1 MPSPEVVLKVRDALA
16 SLQRADLKD
25 PRLVEV
31 LNLSEQLVDAM
42 NSFFGSMDRNVY
54 GELRYIA
61 AYIARTRGEISALR
75 PNEIR
80 ENRIPQAGAE
90 LDAVVKNTEDAT
102 HTIMSAAEAVMSK
115 DPGEPDFAAFVNDRM
130 LEIFEACSFQDITG
144 QRVRKVVDTLRHIEE
159 RVARFAH
166 VMGAQDAQAELTPE
180 ERRKKALLLNGPSLN
195 GPEVKQ
201 DAIDALF
208 TKSGPPSSGQAPSS
222 QAPSSQAS
230 SSQASSSQ
238 GDIDALFA

>member
-1 MPSPEVVLKVRDALA
+1 
-16 SLQRADLKD
+16 
-25 PRLVEV
+25 
-31 LNLSEQLVDAM
+31 
-42 NSFFGSMDRNVY
+42 
-54 GELRYIA
+54 
-61 AYIARTRGEISALR
+61 
-75 PNEIR
+75 
-80 ENRIPQAGAE
+80 
-90 LDAVVKNTEDAT
+90 
-102 HTIMSAAEAVMSK
+102 
-115 DPGEPDFAAFVNDRM
+115 
-130 LEIFEACSFQDITG
+130 
-144 QRVRKVVDTLRHIEE
+144 
-159 RVARFAH
+159 
-166 VMGAQDAQAELTPE
+166 MGAQDAQAELTPE